1 VTLYNG
7 INHESGNVISPDA
20 AVSGSEIHINGTKWR
35 AAIMIIHQE
44 QFMHLE
50 IDEQTACIT
59 AMGWDTEQTNREKVN
74 FLKEPVS
81 LRLMRQGQAVTPPAQ
96 LIKRSD
102 RQASQIQQIAPG
114 AQLCWSTEITAEG
127 MFMQMEATADLTPWI
142 DRLELVFP
150 FDPTVAVASVISSN
164 WLPGGLFRLPAIL
177 SLPDLGQ
184 MRVSSPDL
192 LSLTGRIEGSRRQ
205 RWITVMLDLPLPNPG
220 NPIHLAFTPVVL
232 PLPDGCTRKDP
243 WQAGRRGWFNLIQ
256 FSSGA
261 SGGSDAVKG
270 VWANNTLSDPVSA
283 LVYMLGDATLLVP
296 ELAPGVTMPPLLRH
310 AVEYWLDEKTSIEGM
325 VAYTAAGTA
334 GVGDLDEPAGGS
346 PSQNQNVMDANPAV
360 LIGAWCYVKATHD
373 LPWLQSRITGLEK
386 LAAFMLRRDIDGDG
400 LTESRQ
406 SGNSGSR
413 PPRNP
418 DCAWDC
424 YCSGHKN
431 AYVNALAYRSWKN
444 LADLERLLDRK
455 QQASLYQQQ
464 ADRLKTVFL
473 KTFYNPETGWLGF
486 WRSRDGK
493 LHDLA
498 MDTPTSIG
506 IAYGLISPEEGRPML
521 EKYWQALEQSG
532 FDRFDLGVPLNVR
545 PVPREEME
553 EYFEFQQFLNG
564 GCGVSNTAWLLD
576 ALWQVGMTRE
586 ANLIFDAMLKR
597 QKNGVF
603 KNGGGFQNGFVDQMG
618 LGAEVFD
625 WQGRP
630 AGYEGH
636 LVYCWSFLHT
646 LLLRDPVIRDRVYT
660 GSICPE
666 DT

>member
-1 VTLYNG
+1 
-7 INHESGNVISPDA
+7 
-20 AVSGSEIHINGTKWR
+20 
-35 AAIMIIHQE
+35 MIIHQE
-44 QFMHLE
+44 QFMYLE
-50 IDEQTACIT
+50 IDEQTACIS
-59 AMGWDTEQTNREKVN
+59 AMGWDTEQTGREKVN
-74 FLKEPVS
+74 FLKEPVA
-81 LRLMRQGQAVTPPAQ
+81 LKLTRQGQAATPPGQ
-96 LIKRSD
+96 LIKRSS
-102 RQASQIQQIAPG
+102 RQACQLLQIAPDV
-114 AQLCWSTEITAEG
+114 QLSWFTEITTEG
-127 MFMQMEATADLTPWI
+127 LFIRLEATADLTPWT

-150 FDPTVAVASVISSN
+150 FDPTVAVASVISSS
-164 WLPGGLFRLPAIL
+164 WLPDGLFRLPAIL

-184 MRVSSPDL
+184 MRLSSPDP

-205 RWITVMLDLPLPNPG
+205 RWITVTLDLPMPSPGHPIRLAFTPAVLPLPN
-220 NPIHLAFTPVVL
+220 
-232 PLPDGCTRKDP
+232 GCTRQDQ
-243 WQAGRRGWFNLIQ
+243 WQDSRRGWFNLIQ

-261 SGGSDAVKG
+261 SGGSAAVKG

-310 AVEYWLDEKTSIEGM
+310 TVEYWLDEKTSTEGM

-334 GVGDLDEPAGGS
+334 GIGDLDEASGGN
-346 PSQNQNVMDANPAV
+346 PTRNQNVMDANPAV
-360 LIGAWCYVKATHD
+360 LIGAWCYIKATHD
-373 LPWLQSRITGLEK
+373 LPWLQSRIAGLEK

-400 LTESRQ
+400 LVESRQ

-431 AYVNALAYRSWKN
+431 AYVNALAYRAWNN
-444 LADLERLLDRK
+444 LADLERLLDRR
-455 QQASLYQQQ
+455 QQASLYRQQ
-464 ADRLKTVFL
+464 ADRLKAVFL
-473 KTFYNPETGWLGF
+473 ETFYNPATGWLGF

-498 MDTPTSIG
+498 MDTPSSIG
-506 IAYGLISPEEGRPML
+506 IAYGLISPEKGRPML
-521 EKYWQALEQSG
+521 EKYWRALEQSG

-553 EYFEFQQFLNG
+553 EYFDFQQFLNG

-586 ANLIFDAMLKR
+586 ADLIFDAMLKR
-597 QKNGVF
+597 QKDGVYA
-603 KNGGGFQNGFVDQMG
+603 NGGGFQNGFVDKMG

-625 WQGRP
+625 WEGRP

-660 GSICPE
+660 GMICPE
-666 DT
+666 EA

>member
-1 VTLYNG
+1 
-7 INHESGNVISPDA
+7 
-20 AVSGSEIHINGTKWR
+20 
-35 AAIMIIHQE
+35 
-44 QFMHLE
+44 
-50 IDEQTACIT
+50 
-59 AMGWDTEQTNREKVN
+59 
-74 FLKEPVS
+74 
-81 LRLMRQGQAVTPPAQ
+81 
-96 LIKRSD
+96 
-102 RQASQIQQIAPG
+102 
-114 AQLCWSTEITAEG
+114 
-127 MFMQMEATADLTPWI
+127 
-142 DRLELVFP
+142 
-150 FDPTVAVASVISSN
+150 
-164 WLPGGLFRLPAIL
+164 
-177 SLPDLGQ
+177 